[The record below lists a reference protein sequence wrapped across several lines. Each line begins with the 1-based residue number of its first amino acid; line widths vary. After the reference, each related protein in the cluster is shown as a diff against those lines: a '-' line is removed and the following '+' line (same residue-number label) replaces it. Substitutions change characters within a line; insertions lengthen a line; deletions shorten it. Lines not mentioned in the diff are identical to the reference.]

1 MGSIHLKRL
10 MRRAIRISK
19 HREFVMII
27 NLGYQNISDSDL
39 SVLIFFYCCFC
50 FYCQKNKKEDQ
61 RKKSSLEIKKK
72 TVHHYGVVDSV
83 LGKVQ
88 APIIQA

>member
-1 MGSIHLKRL
+1 MGSVHLKRL

-19 HREFVMII
+19 HREFVMTIS
-27 NLGYQNISDSDL
+27 YQNITDSDL
-39 SVLIFFYCCFC
+39 SVLTFSTAAFAFTVRKI
-50 FYCQKNKKEDQ
+50 KKEDQ

-83 LGKVQ
+83 TGKVQ
-88 APIIQA
+88 A

>member
-83 LGKVQ
+83 VVKVQ
-88 APIIQA
+88 ALKF